1 LTIDDTFPQQ
11 FSRTKRFSIG
21 RPKHLEVSPD
31 GQHVLFLRSPADAP
45 GQSLWRYDVADGSE
59 HLLADP
65 DVLLGAGAEED
76 VPAEERA
83 RRERSRESGAG
94 ITAYTTDTAKRRVAF
109 TIGGRLWVVDDVG
122 TRELPAAGP
131 VIDPQFDAEGTSIAY
146 VANRALRVIDADG
159 TNDRLLAEPGADGV
173 SYGLAEYVA
182 GEELG
187 RYHGAWW
194 SPDGDRLLVE
204 RADDSGLCTWYVS
217 DPTDPAAPPVA
228 MRYPQAGTANADVTL
243 WLLGLGGSRVEVD
256 WRQGGYEYVVSV
268 HWDRHGLLVV
278 VQNRAQTT
286 MTVLAVDPATGATEV
301 VRTDEDADWV
311 PVVAGVPDRL
321 DDGRLVWSVETAD
334 TRHLVVD
341 GKEVTPAGLQLREVL
356 GTDGGTVLFNASTE
370 PTEIHL
376 YTWSD
381 AEGVR
386 QVTTEP
392 GVYFG
397 ALSGGTLLVDGVT
410 MRGTEISVGGR
421 QVRSLG
427 EDPVV
432 TPKVEWLRVG
442 DTELR
447 TAVLFPTGHQPGSG
461 KLPVLLDPYGGPA
474 MQRVLAMRNGFLV
487 SQWFADLGF
496 AVVVADGRGTP
507 GRGPAW
513 DRTIH
518 FDKADPA
525 LEDQVTALHAA
536 AERYP
541 DLDLDRVGIRGWS
554 YGGFLAAM
562 AVLRRPEVF
571 HAAVAGAPATDAR
584 LYNTYYQEKY
594 LGHPDEHPE
603 AYERATLMADA
614 PNLTRPLMLI
624 HGLADDN
631 VLPAHTLRLSA
642 ALLAAAKPHTVLPLP
657 ATTHMAA
664 NANML
669 VLQARFLL
677 DALSPAGSPA

>member
-1 LTIDDTFPQQ
+1 MSIDDTFPQQ
-11 FSRTKRFSIG
+11 YSRTRRFSIG

-45 GQSLWRYDVADGSE
+45 GQSVWRYDVADDSE

-76 VPAEERA
+76 VPPEERA

-94 ITAYTTDTAKRRVAF
+94 ITAYTTDKAKRRIAF
-109 TIGGRLWVVDDVG
+109 TIGGRLFVVDDDG
-122 TRELPAAGP
+122 TRELAAAGP
-131 VIDPQFDAEGTSIAY
+131 VIDPQFDAEGNSIAY
-146 VANRALRVIDADG
+146 VARRALRVIDADG
-159 TNDRLLAEPGADGV
+159 NNDRVLAEPEADGV
-173 SYGLAEYVA
+173 TYGLAEYVA

-204 RADDSGLCTWYVS
+204 RADDSGLRTWYVS
-217 DPTDPAAPPVA
+217 DPTDPSSQPVA
-228 MRYPQAGTANADVTL
+228 MQYPLAGTANADVTL
-243 WLLGLGGSRVEVD
+243 WLLGLDGSRVEVD
-256 WRQGGYEYVVSV
+256 WRRGGYEYVVSV

-278 VQNRAQTT
+278 VQNRAQTK
-286 MTVLAVDPATGATEV
+286 MTVLSVDPMSGATEV

-311 PVVAGVPDRL
+311 PVVHGVPDRL
-321 DDGRLVWSVETAD
+321 DDGRLVWAVETAD

-381 AEGVR
+381 ADGV
-386 QVTTEP
+386 QQITTES
-392 GVYFG
+392 GVYSG
-397 ALSGGTLLVDGVT
+397 SMSGGTFLVDGAT
-410 MRGTEISVGGR
+410 MGGTSISVGGKPI
-421 QVRSLG
+421 RSLV
-427 EDPVV
+427 EEPVV
-432 TPKVEWLRVG
+432 TPKVEWMLAG
-442 DTELR
+442 ETELR
-447 TAVLFPTGHQPGSG
+447 TAVLFPTGYEPGSG

-513 DRTIH
+513 DRMIH
-518 FDKADPA
+518 HKKADPA

-562 AVLRRPEVF
+562 AVLRRPDVF
-571 HAAVAGAPATDAR
+571 HAAVAGAPATDAW

-603 AYERATLMADA
+603 AYDRATLTADA

-657 ATTHMAA
+657 GTTHMAT

-677 DALSPAGSPA
+677 DALGN